1 MVKQVILLRTDL
13 GYSKGRLAA
22 FAAHASFKVFL
33 DRAYNPD
40 KLLMCIP
47 VRNDAEH
54 YWLTQQYTKICL
66 VVNSLA
72 DLTLFEEK
80 AKLAGLPTAVHYEEG
95 VTPVSLAIGPA
106 ENDKIDNITKH
117 LRLLE

>member
-22 FAAHASFKVFL
+22 FAAHASLKVFL
-33 DRAYNPD
+33 DRAYSQD
-40 KLLMCIP
+40 KSLLCIP
-47 VRNDAEH
+47 IRNDEEY

-66 VVNSLA
+66 TIDSLSS
-72 DLTLFEEK
+72 LMHYEEK
-80 AKLAGLPTAVHYEEG
+80 AKSAGLPTAIHYEEG
-95 VTPVSLAIGPA
+95 ITPVSLAIGPA
-106 ENDKIDNITKH
+106 ENDKIDNITRH